1 MDAEM
6 VQKLRIGFAMEQT
19 LGHVAYGLSL
29 RAALAK
35 RRDVECEWLDVPFKA
50 DGIGRVPL
58 IGTNWTVRGSLRA
71 ASAIARSHAERRL
84 DALFVHTQT
93 IGLFSGPFMAK
104 IPTLLSVDA
113 TPINYDDLAHYYGDK
128 VHPAPIE
135 RVKRWAHRA
144 VMQKSRWFTS
154 WSHWAKDS
162 LVRDYGVD
170 AEKITVIHPGT
181 VLGNFPAPDTRTSRN
196 GGPLRVL
203 FVGGDFP
210 RKGGDLLLEVE
221 RVLRGK
227 IELHLVTGADVPPGP
242 GVFVYRGLKPHSPE
256 LLRRYAEADV
266 FVLPTRADCL
276 AVVLGEAMASSL
288 PIITTRVG
296 AHAEAVED
304 GKSGYVI
311 DVDDVA
317 ALKDRLERLAGDSE
331 AALKMGRRAREIGA
345 ERFDMEKNAN
355 RILDI
360 LVALSSGEAPGKTRA
375 ATNGAQTTSL
385 RT

>member
-1 MDAEM
+1 M
-6 VQKLRIGFAMEQT
+6 KRPLRIGFAMEQT

-29 RAALAK
+29 RAALSK
-35 RRDVECEWLDVPFKA
+35 RTDVECHWLDVPFSK
-50 DGIGRVPL
+50 DGIGRVPVL
-58 IGTNWTVRGSLRA
+58 GSNWTVRGSLRA
-71 ASAIARSHAERRL
+71 ARAIARCHRERRL

-93 IGLFSGPFMAK
+93 IGLFSGGFMAN
-104 IPTLLSVDA
+104 IPTLMSVDA
-113 TPINYDDLAHYYGDK
+113 TPVNYDDLAHHYGDR
-128 VHPAPIE
+128 VHSSPVE
-135 RVKRWAHRA
+135 RVKLWAHRS
-144 VMQKSRWFTS
+144 VMRRSRWFTT
-154 WSHWAKDS
+154 WSQWAKDS
-162 LVRDYGVD
+162 LVTDYGVERD
-170 AEKITVIHPGT
+170 KITVIHPGT
-181 VLGNFPAPDTRTSRN
+181 VLNNFPAPETRKARS

-221 RVLRGK
+221 SSMRGK
-227 IELHLVTGADVPPGP
+227 IELHLVTGADVPTSP

-288 PIITTRVG
+288 PIVTTRVG

-311 DVDDVA
+311 DVDDRE
-317 ALKDRLERLAGDSE
+317 ALRDRLERLAADPE
-331 AALKMGRRAREIGA
+331 ALLRMGRRAREIGA

-360 LVALSSGEAPGKTRA
+360 LLGLPNS
-375 ATNGAQTTSL
+375 
-385 RT
+385 

>member
-1 MDAEM
+1 MEERP
-6 VQKLRIGFAMEQT
+6 LRIGFAMEQT

-35 RRDVECEWLDVPFKA
+35 RSDVECQWLDVPFAA

-58 IGTNWTVRGSLRA
+58 LGTNWTVRGSLRA
-71 ASAIARSHAERRL
+71 ARAIAGANAERPL

-93 IGLFSGPFMAK
+93 IGLFSAPFMAK
-104 IPTLLSVDA
+104 IPTLMSVDA
-113 TPINYDDLAHYYGDK
+113 TPMNYDDLAHYYGDR
-128 VHPAPIE
+128 VHPPPIE
-135 RVKRWAHRA
+135 RVKLWAHRA
-144 VMQKSRWFTS
+144 VMKRSRWFTT
-154 WSHWAKDS
+154 WSQWAKDS
-162 LVRDYGVD
+162 LIRDYGVAGD
-170 AEKITVIHPGT
+170 KITVIHPGT
-181 VLGNFPAPDTRTSRN
+181 VLGNFPAPETRRPKR
-196 GGPLRVL
+196 GGPLQVL

-210 RKGGDLLLEVE
+210 RKGGDLLLEAE
-221 RVLRGK
+221 RALRGK
-227 IELHLVTGADVPPGP
+227 IELHLVTGADVPASP
-242 GVFVYRGLKPHSPE
+242 GVSVYRGLKPHSPE

-304 GKSGYVI
+304 GKSGFVI
-311 DVDDVA
+311 DVDDA
-317 ALKDRLERLAGDSE
+317 QALRDRLERLAADPELSHR
-331 AALKMGRRAREIGA
+331 MGQRAREIGA

-360 LVALSSGEAPGKTRA
+360 LVTLRRSTNGDAVA
-375 ATNGAQTTSL
+375 AGGAQTTNF